1 MLGQSVC
8 TECIYARNV
17 VSGLEDQTRSEPMYV
32 RLICLSI
39 SALCMRF
46 AGKEFGAQ
54 HLPED

>member
-17 VSGLEDQTRSEPMYV
+17 VSGLENQKARKPMYV

-39 SALCMRF
+39 SILFMRF
-46 AGKEFGAQ
+46 AGKEFRARQ
-54 HLPED
+54 LPKD